1 MNVLAW
7 VLQAVLAFCYLLY
20 SIVLVIP
27 PGHMKRMF
35 ADIPFSLRVVVAV
48 FAAVA
53 SLLLVLPVVVKSLMR
68 MILPASVVLM
78 IIAGSEAL
86 FMLARHQSSVAR
98 VRGVLFVMALVLV
111 LIRWRMA
118 PRSGSAPQFASRA

>member
-35 ADIPFSLRVVVAV
+35 ADIPPFSLRVVVAV

-53 SLLLVLPVVVKSLMR
+53 SLLLVLPVVVKSLTR

-78 IIAGSEAL
+78 IIAGGEAL
-86 FMLARHQSSVAR
+86 FILARHQSSVAR
-98 VRGVLFVMALVLV
+98 VRGVFDPMAHGAEERFRAAVCKSSL
-111 LIRWRMA
+111 
-118 PRSGSAPQFASRA
+118 RSGPKMD

>member
-27 PGHMKRMF
+27 PVHMKRMF
-35 ADIPFSLRVVVAV
+35 ADIPFSLRVVLAIC
-48 FAAVA
+48 AAVA
-53 SLLLVLPVVVKSLMR
+53 SLLLVLPSFVKSLTR

-78 IIAGSEAL
+78 VIAGGEAL
-86 FMLARHQSSVAR
+86 FMLARHQSSVAK

-118 PRSGSAPQFASRA
+118 PRSDSAPQFASRA

>member
-27 PGHMKRMF
+27 PVHMKRMF

-53 SLLLVLPVVVKSLMR
+53 SLLLVLPVVVKSLTR

-78 IIAGSEAL
+78 IIAGGEAL
-86 FMLARHQSSVAR
+86 FILARHQSSVAR

-118 PRSGSAPQFASRA
+118 PRSDSAPQFASRA

>member
-7 VLQAVLAFCYLLY
+7 VLQAILAFCYLLY

-27 PGHMKRMF
+27 PAHMKRMF
-35 ADIPFSLRVVVAV
+35 ADIPFSLRAVVAV

-53 SLLLVLPVVVKSLMR
+53 SLLLVLPVVVKSLTR

-78 IIAGSEAL
+78 VIAGGEAL
-86 FMLARHQSSVAR
+86 FVLARHQSSVAK
-98 VRGVLFVMALVLV
+98 VRGVVFAMALVLV
-111 LIRWRMA
+111 LIRWRIA

>member
-1 MNVLAW
+1 MNILAW
-7 VLQAVLAFCYLLY
+7 FLQAVLAFCYLLY

-35 ADIPFSLRVVVAV
+35 ADIPISLRVVVAV
-48 FAAVA
+48 FAAIA
-53 SLLLVLPVVVKSLMR
+53 SLLLVLPGLVKSLNR

-78 IIAGSEAL
+78 VIAGGEAL
-86 FMLARHQSSVAR
+86 FILARHQSSVAR

-118 PRSGSAPQFASRA
+118 PRSGSAPQIASRA

>member
-1 MNVLAW
+1 MNILAW

-27 PGHMKRMF
+27 PSHMKRMF
-35 ADIPFSLRVVVAV
+35 ADIPFSLRAVVGV

-53 SLLLVLPVVVKSLMR
+53 SLLLVLPVVVKSLTR
-68 MILPASVVLM
+68 TILPASVVLM

-86 FMLARHQSSVAR
+86 FMLARHQSSVAK
-98 VRGVLFVMALVLV
+98 VRGVVFAMALVLV
-111 LIRWRMA
+111 LIRWRIA

>member
-1 MNVLAW
+1 MNILAW
-7 VLQAVLAFCYLLY
+7 FLQAMLAVCYLLY

-27 PGHMKRMF
+27 PDHMKRLF

-53 SLLLVLPVVVKSLMR
+53 SLLLVLPGVVKSLTR

-78 IIAGSEAL
+78 VIAGGEAL
-86 FMLARHQSSVAR
+86 FMLVRHQSSVAKIR
-98 VRGVLFVMALVLV
+98 SVFFAMALVLV
-111 LIRWRMA
+111 LIRWRIA
-118 PRSGSAPQFASRA
+118 PRGR

>member
-1 MNVLAW
+1 
-7 VLQAVLAFCYLLY
+7 VLAFCYLLY

-27 PGHMKRMF
+27 PSHMKRMF
-35 ADIPFSLRVVVAV
+35 ADIPFSLRTVVGV

-53 SLLLVLPVVVKSLMR
+53 SLLLVLPVVVKSLTR

-78 IIAGSEAL
+78 IIAGGEAL
-86 FMLARHQSSVAR
+86 FILARHQSSVAR

>member
-1 MNVLAW
+1 
-7 VLQAVLAFCYLLY
+7 
-20 SIVLVIP
+20 
-27 PGHMKRMF
+27 MKRVF
-35 ADIPFSLRVVVAV
+35 ADIPFSLRVVLAIC
-48 FAAVA
+48 AAVA
-53 SLLLVLPVVVKSLMR
+53 SLLLVLPSFVKSLTR

-78 IIAGSEAL
+78 VIAGGEAL
-86 FMLARHQSSVAR
+86 FMLARHQSSVAK

>member
-1 MNVLAW
+1 MNILAW
-7 VLQAVLAFCYLLY
+7 VLQALLAFCYLLY

-27 PGHMKRMF
+27 PSHMKRMF
-35 ADIPFSLRVVVAV
+35 ADIPFSLRAVVAV

-53 SLLLVLPVVVKSLMR
+53 SLLLVLPVVVKSLTR
-68 MILPASVVLM
+68 TILPASVVLM

-86 FMLARHQSSVAR
+86 FMLARHQSSVAK
-98 VRGVLFVMALVLV
+98 VRGVVFAMALVLV
-111 LIRWRMA
+111 LIRWRIA

>member
-27 PGHMKRMF
+27 PVHMKRMF

-53 SLLLVLPVVVKSLMR
+53 SLLLVLPVVVKSLTR

-78 IIAGSEAL
+78 IIAGGEAL
-86 FMLARHQSSVAR
+86 FILARHQSSVAR